1 MDSDTRILWMVGMV
15 ITKRVSVTGHYIN
28 SRPSVQAWMA
38 EVVRILGMVGMVIID
53 CLTFMCYLILI
64 VKAIHKMGEVLL
76 VPPLRLRLCQ
86 TGFRS

>member
-1 MDSDTRILWMVGMV
+1 MFSHPPAARQMAVVARILWNG
-15 ITKRVSVTGHYIN
+15 G
-28 SRPSVQAWMA
+28 
-38 EVVRILGMVGMVIID
+38 LVIID
-53 CLTFMCYLILI
+53 CLTFMCYLILV